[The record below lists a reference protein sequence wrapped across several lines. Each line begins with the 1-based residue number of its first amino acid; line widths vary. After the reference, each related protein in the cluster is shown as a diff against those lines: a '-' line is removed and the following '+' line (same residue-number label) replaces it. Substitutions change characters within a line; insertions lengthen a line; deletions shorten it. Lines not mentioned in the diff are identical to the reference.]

1 MSAEPEPLAA
11 SNPFAT
17 RWVRPG
23 AIAFQ
28 FPSGD
33 SPEQLLAR
41 LAEHRGWGEIR
52 GPHGS
57 GKSTLLATLV
67 PLLEQAGRVVISI
80 ELHDGQRRLSRPLSE
95 LPIDARTT
103 VIVDGYEQ
111 LSWWHAWRLRR
122 HVRRGGG
129 GLVVTTH
136 EPSGLP
142 TLFVTQP
149 SLELAQRLSAELV
162 SQHASGVTST
172 DVTQS
177 YQATAGDLR
186 ELFFK
191 LYDVHE
197 RRRGGGGVE
206 TRRGRLKHGEHGVH
220 GDEERED

>member
-1 MSAEPEPLAA
+1 MSADPAPLAA
-11 SNPFAT
+11 TNPFAT

-67 PLLEQAGRVVISI
+67 PILEQAGRVVIAL
-80 ELHDGQRRLSRPLSE
+80 ELHDGQRRLPRPLGE

-111 LSWWHAWRLRR
+111 LSWWHAWR
-122 HVRRGGG
+122 
-129 GLVVTTH
+129 
-136 EPSGLP
+136 
-142 TLFVTQP
+142 
-149 SLELAQRLSAELV
+149 
-162 SQHASGVTST
+162 
-172 DVTQS
+172 
-177 YQATAGDLR
+177 
-186 ELFFK
+186 
-191 LYDVHE
+191 
-197 RRRGGGGVE
+197 
-206 TRRGRLKHGEHGVH
+206 
-220 GDEERED
+220 